1 MMNGSVHDAGDGKA
15 FERDFTARVTFAS
28 GEFTANDSRVVE
40 YMRGHLGDLPFLAAD
55 ELAAMVGVSRAAVV
69 RLAQKLGYARFADL
83 RNDAQRQFRD
93 LGSSPLSRFSSGIA
107 EGDSLTATTLE
118 KFDKD
123 VANLQATATMVADR
137 LPPAARDLAAAPH
150 VFVAGS
156 RNSYS
161 LALYFYHLLH
171 GVRSGARLLDPGFPD
186 EISDLTAD
194 DVLVTV
200 LFRRYAE
207 VSVRFLQ
214 WAVRRGAKTIAVTD
228 GPAHPFLQGV
238 THVLPVANNSPVLF
252 QSMAAA
258 VATLEALVAEVAQV
272 APEETTRMLV
282 AKEQFAAE
290 GGFFYRAPGE
300 SRTGSEPQPGRTSQ
314 SEEGH

>member
-15 FERDFTARVTFAS
+15 FERDFTARVTFTS

-40 YMRGHLGDLPFLAAD
+40 YLRGHLGDLPFLAAD
-55 ELAAMVGVSRAAVV
+55 ELAATVGVSRAAVV

-107 EGDSLTATTLE
+107 EGESPAATTLE

-123 VANLQATATMVADR
+123 AANLQATATMVADR

-150 VFVAGS
+150 VLVAGS

-186 EISDLTAD
+186 EISDLTPEG
-194 DVLVTV
+194 VLVVV

-207 VSVRFLQ
+207 VSVRLLQ

-238 THVLPVANNSPVLF
+238 THILPVANSSPVLF

-290 GGFFYRAPGE
+290 GGFFYRVPGE
-300 SRTGSEPQPGRTSQ
+300 SRTGSGPQPGRTSQ

>member
-1 MMNGSVHDAGDGKA
+1 MMNGSVHDVGDSRA
-15 FERDFTARVTFAS
+15 FEREFTARVTFAS

-40 YMRGHLGDLPFLAAD
+40 YLRGHLADLPFLAAD
-55 ELAAMVGVSRAAVV
+55 ELAATVGVSRAAVV
-69 RLAQKLGYARFADL
+69 RLSQKLGYARFADL

-107 EGDSLTATTLE
+107 EGDSVAATLE

-123 VANLQATATMVADR
+123 AANLQATATMIADR

-186 EISDLTAD
+186 EISDLTTD

-200 LFRRYAE
+200 LFRRYSE
-207 VSVRFLQ
+207 VSVQVLQ

-238 THVLPVANNSPVLF
+238 THVLPVASSSPVLF
-252 QSMAAA
+252 QSMTAA
-258 VATLEALVAEVAQV
+258 VATLEALVAEAAQV
-272 APEETTRMLV
+272 TPDETTRMLV

-290 GGFFYRAPGE
+290 GGFFYRAPGD
-300 SRTGSEPQPGRTSQ
+300 SRTGSEPPGRPSQ
-314 SEEGH
+314 LEEGH

>member
-1 MMNGSVHDAGDGKA
+1 M
-15 FERDFTARVTFAS
+15 
-28 GEFTANDSRVVE
+28 
-40 YMRGHLGDLPFLAAD
+40 
-55 ELAAMVGVSRAAVV
+55 
-69 RLAQKLGYARFADL
+69 
-83 RNDAQRQFRD
+83 
-93 LGSSPLSRFSSGIA
+93 I
-107 EGDSLTATTLE
+107 
-118 KFDKD
+118 
-123 VANLQATATMVADR
+123 ADR
-137 LPPAARDLAAAPH
+137 LPPAARDLAAARH

-186 EISDLTAD
+186 EISDLTTD

-207 VSVRFLQ
+207 VSVQVLQ

-238 THVLPVANNSPVLF
+238 THILPVANSSPVLF

-258 VATLEALVAEVAQV
+258 VATLEALVAEAAQV
-272 APEETTRMLV
+272 TPDETTRMLV

-290 GGFFYRAPGE
+290 GGFFHRVPGD
-300 SRTGSEPQPGRTSQ
+300 SRTGSEPTPGRASQ
-314 SEEGH
+314 PEEGH

>member
-1 MMNGSVHDAGDGKA
+1 MMNGSVHDVGDSRA
-15 FERDFTARVTFAS
+15 FEREFTARVTFAS

-40 YMRGHLGDLPFLAAD
+40 YLRGHLADLPFLAAD
-55 ELAAMVGVSRAAVV
+55 ELAATVGVSRAAVV
-69 RLAQKLGYARFADL
+69 RLSQKLGYARFADL

-93 LGSSPLSRFSSGIA
+93 LGSSPLSRFSGGIA
-107 EGDSLTATTLE
+107 EGDSAEATLE
-118 KFDKD
+118 KFEKD
-123 VANLQATATMVADR
+123 AANLQATATMIADR

-186 EISDLTAD
+186 EISDLTTD

-200 LFRRYAE
+200 LFRRYSE
-207 VSVRFLQ
+207 VSVQVLQ

-238 THVLPVANNSPVLF
+238 THVLPVASSSPVLF
-252 QSMAAA
+252 QSMTAA
-258 VATLEALVAEVAQV
+258 VATLEALVAEAAQV
-272 APEETTRMLV
+272 TPDETTRMLV

-290 GGFFYRAPGE
+290 GGFFYRAPGD
-300 SRTGSEPQPGRTSQ
+300 SRTGSEPPGRPSQ
-314 SEEGH
+314 LEEGH